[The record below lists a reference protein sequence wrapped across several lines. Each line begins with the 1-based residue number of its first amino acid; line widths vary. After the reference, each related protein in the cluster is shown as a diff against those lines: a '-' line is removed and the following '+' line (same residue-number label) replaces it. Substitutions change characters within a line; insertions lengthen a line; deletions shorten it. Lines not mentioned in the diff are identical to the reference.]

1 MTDGCW
7 WSRRAWHCEGEVG
20 KDAGKVGLFL
30 LVKVGFACFQL
41 CVQVPDSGEYAV
53 NF

>member
-20 KDAGKVGLFL
+20 KDAGKVGLFPL
-30 LVKVGFACFQL
+30 SKGRL
-41 CVQVPDSGEYAV
+41 CMFSTLCTSAR
-53 NF
+53 